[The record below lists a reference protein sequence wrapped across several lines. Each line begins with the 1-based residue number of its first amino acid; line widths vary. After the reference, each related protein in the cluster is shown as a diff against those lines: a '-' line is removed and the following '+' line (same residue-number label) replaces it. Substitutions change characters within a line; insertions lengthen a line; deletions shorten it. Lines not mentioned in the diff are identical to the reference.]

1 MSIGLTKD
9 LTLQTLFND
18 LVGMTGLANIS
29 MSLAQVYWSLLGSQG
44 QFGVAS
50 SSILIIQ
57 WLVTMLLAVGF
68 IFQANYDLRAMGL
81 ALALG

>member
-18 LVGMTGLANIS
+18 LVGMTGLVNIS

-50 SSILIIQ
+50 SSILICQ